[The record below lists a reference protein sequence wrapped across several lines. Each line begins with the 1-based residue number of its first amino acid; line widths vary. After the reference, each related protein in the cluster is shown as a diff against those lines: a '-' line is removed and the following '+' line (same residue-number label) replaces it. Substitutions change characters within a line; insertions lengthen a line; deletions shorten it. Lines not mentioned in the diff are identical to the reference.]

1 MLEIQFVVGLIIGV
15 IIFLGGIHF
24 YGKYATMS
32 KNSSCPNILMKVDT
46 KYYLFNSK
54 LPRTKGVN
62 PIEFNTLE
70 DYTDFLKW
78 QKTVG
83 IKCPVLHV
91 EKIYDAQGNRVFK
104 LRPSATDT
112 KGGLP
117 PSAPPYVKSNTVYTT
132 DTINKTTVNP
142 TSTSS
147 TCNKP
152 EPEVPGHS
160 QNMLSQLWTNITEFP
175 TKLTDAPELN
185 MTLDRN
191 EIIKVNYP
199 PELLPCPEKGFKEF
213 SDDPMDVNWGGED
226 YTEQSIKSGKYAGS
240 EISSS
245 RLPTS
250 NTMDMSIKNP
260 QETIWT
266 QLTHL

>member
-1 MLEIQFVVGLIIGV
+1 MLDIQFVVGLIIGV

-24 YGKYATMS
+24 YGKYATMEKSS
-32 KNSSCPNILMKVDT
+32 KCPNILMKVDS
-46 KYYLFNSK
+46 KYYLYNSK
-54 LPRTKGVN
+54 LDRVPGVN
-62 PIEFNTLE
+62 PIEFDTLE

-112 KGGLP
+112 QGGLP
-117 PSAPPYVKSNTVYTT
+117 PEAPPHVASKVV
-132 DTINKTTVNP
+132 DTNIINETTVNP
-142 TSTSS
+142 TSTSP
-147 TCNKP
+147 TCSKP
-152 EPEVPGHS
+152 EPEMPGHS
-160 QNMLSQLWTNITEFP
+160 QNLLSQMWANLTEIP

-185 MTLDRN
+185 IPPTRIDA
-191 EIIKVNYP
+191 IDKVNYP
-199 PELLPCPEKGFKEF
+199 PELLPCPEKSFKEL

-226 YTEQSIKSGKYAGS
+226 YAEKSIKAGKYAGS

-245 RLPTS
+245 RILY
-250 NTMDMSIKNP
+250 
-260 QETIWT
+260 
-266 QLTHL
+266 